1 MKRSLIATVV
11 AVAFAS
17 SVSLSQ
23 ADDISGERAWRLAS
37 TYMMLHIS
45 GCGGIK
51 QPIAHR
57 AYWELPVAYGRA
69 GTQRGAVRVDRATGT
84 VSYSFM
90 GQHYPTLTPKQ
101 LADEEY
107 AYTHR
112 R

>member
-1 MKRSLIATVV
+1 MNRSVKAAV
-11 AVAFAS
+11 AVVIAS
-17 SVSLSQ
+17 SLSLSR
-23 ADDISGERAWRLAS
+23 ADDISADQARRLAS

-69 GTQRGAVRVDRATGT
+69 GTPRGAVRVDRATGI

-90 GQHYPTLTPKQ
+90 GQR
-101 LADEEY
+101 
-107 AYTHR
+107 YTT
-112 R
+112 